1 MLCPKC
7 QYQRQSSDH
16 VPDWQCPN
24 CGVAYA
30 KASSAATAK
39 TQNRVPNIN
48 ASAAINSG
56 FSFKKLRVFI
66 LLVILVVVALD
77 SWLTTIRSTDWQDS
91 LWVVVYPINADNSQQ
106 SGEYINSIST
116 AEFESVQTFFAA
128 ETKRYGIDIKDPV
141 EIRLGPIV
149 NELPPLPPEDKSV
162 LKTMWWSLQLR
173 YWSVAAD
180 QYDGPQPDIR
190 VFVLY
195 NQPAK
200 NKHLPHSTGLQK
212 GMVSVVHAFADDTS
226 VQQNNFVIAHE
237 ILHTL
242 GASDKYDLQTTLPIF
257 PDGYAEPG
265 SEPLF
270 PQQFAEIMGGRI
282 AISETTAIMP
292 ASLTQALVGTE
303 TATEIGWPIIQ

>member
-7 QYQRQSSDH
+7 QYQRQPSDH
-16 VPDWQCPN
+16 APDWQCPN

-30 KASSAATAK
+30 KASRAATAK
-39 TQNRVPNIN
+39 IQNGAADIN
-48 ASAAINSG
+48 TSAAINSG

-66 LLVILVVVALD
+66 LLLVLAVVALD
-77 SWLTTIRSTDWQDS
+77 SWLTAIRATDWQDS
-91 LWVVVYPINADNSQQ
+91 LWVVVYPINADNSQLTD
-106 SGEYINSIST
+106 EYINSIST
-116 AEFESVQTFFAA
+116 TDFESVQAFFAT
-128 ETKRYGIDIKDPV
+128 ETKRYGINVNDPI

-149 NELPPLPPEDKSV
+149 NELPPLPPEDRSV

-173 YWSVAAD
+173 YWSVAID

-200 NKHLPHSTGLQK
+200 NKRLPHSTGLQK

-237 ILHTL
+237 LLHTL

-257 PDGYAEPG
+257 PDGYAEPD

-282 AISETTAIMP
+282 AVSETTAIMP
-292 ASLTQALVGTE
+292 ASLTQALVGAK
-303 TATEIGWPIIQ
+303 TAAEIGWRNIE